1 MASRTEIGMLG
12 PSRRQTSA
20 VILVLHATRR
30 KRKKESIM
38 AATVAEGT
46 SAKRSEAGLQRLEAA
61 AKDLGVYLIL
71 DALRHERARQ
81 RVISSTKVG
90 V

>member
-12 PSRRQTSA
+12 PSHRQMSA

-30 KRKKESIM
+30 KRRKESIM

-46 SAKRSEAGLQRLEAA
+46 SAKVSEAGLQRLEAA
-61 AKDLGVYLIL
+61 AKELGVYLVL

-81 RVISSTKVG
+81 RA
-90 V
+90 

>member
-1 MASRTEIGMLG
+1 
-12 PSRRQTSA
+12 
-20 VILVLHATRR
+20 
-30 KRKKESIM
+30 M

-61 AKDLGVYLIL
+61 AKELGVYLVL

-81 RVISSTKVG
+81 RA
-90 V
+90 